1 FARARLS
8 VAPQGL
14 RGRGVDTAPNA
25 RVGSLPPPASI
36 DTTRSAP
43 AMPLGRAP
51 PARDLVSRPKG
62 AVPWRLPAWQRR
74 AALALTIGVMLVDV
88 WHVSAPMVNVSTP
101 S

>member
-1 FARARLS
+1 
-8 VAPQGL
+8 P
-14 RGRGVDTAPNA
+14 T
-25 RVGSLPPPASI
+25 PASI
-36 DTTRSAP
+36 ETTRSAP

-101 S
+101 SVPEPWQTLARTVPAAPDFRVMTVPGDV